1 MLPFLCFLILL
12 PEGQGGQE
20 KTKGQ
25 AAFRAGNLRKD
36 GCHNQQQG
44 RGSVVKEKEKVPGGG
59 QVWGLEQQWGP
70 REWARWSSAGG
81 KGSMCLELISG
92 GTGELAN
99 HVEAVTQQRQFEPW
113 HVPKHFLKTFRFQIA
128 VHLLH
133 GKQCVYSE
141 SLARQR
147 ANMSIFCSFPFGGM
161 GAFGMTSTKL
171 WCV

>member
-1 MLPFLCFLILL
+1 MLPFLCFLILW

-44 RGSVVKEKEKVPGGG
+44 KGGVVKEKEKVPGGG

-70 REWARWSSAGG
+70 RERERWSSAGG

-99 HVEAVTQQRQFEPW
+99 HVEAVSQQRQLEHW

-133 GKQCVYSE
+133 GKQCVYSK
-141 SLARQR
+141 SLPRQR
-147 ANMSIFCSFPFGGM
+147 ANMSIFCSFPFVGM